1 MTLPLFDLNDPGRN
15 TLPALRPLAKAMS
28 SLWLCTLPLAWAVPS
43 PNTSLGVSLLQQD
56 GATLQLRMRMPANL
70 EPELNWSG
78 TAKPAPYRLVLAWN
92 NTNVTLDHPLPAMPA
107 KGFGPIRMLALNST
121 PDQSRLEF
129 QLNEA
134 VSPNL
139 RRVGDSWVLRLEPMA
154 SESKPVQATALTA
167 LPASPARPPA
177 AIQLAALTMSPSTA
191 LPTAAPVGLPAL
203 PVLTALHALPEAPVQ
218 LKPSRRLAQAG
229 GASKAGP
236 EVLLLDISINGQ
248 HLSSVVRA
256 EQMPGGPLLL
266 PSEAWDEAR
275 LTPASQVTALSDC
288 TPAYALD
295 AVPGATYRINRQ
307 SLSLEISAPASA
319 FTSSTLDGPAAA
331 STAPTRSH
339 PGVMLNYDLSVS
351 NSGGSTTS
359 GAVLEAVAFN
369 GFVNFV
375 TSSLFSDNRYGTGRV
390 ATRLDSYWRYDLPQR
405 MESLT
410 VGDTVGVGG
419 GWSRPARYGGVRWGR
434 DFGMRPGFITLPQIS
449 LAGEATLP
457 STVDVLVNNARR
469 ISQSV
474 QPGPFDLA
482 NVPVVTGAGEIGLVV
497 RDLLGRETIVR
508 QSYYTSP
515 RLLAPGLS
523 DYSFEAGKLRTGYG
537 LDSSYGD
544 TFGAVTWRQG
554 LTSSLTGE
562 ARVELQEKRRAAG
575 VELSGLVGTWGVARM
590 ALAASSSTIQGPG
603 QSGQLVQA
611 GIERSTQQGGAS
623 LQYEYASR
631 GFTPFGEAS
640 DPLTVSQRSRERWLA
655 SVGGMLWGSVNAGA
669 SYLRQTRWDGD
680 RLQWLGLSM
689 STSVWQGATFNAS
702 INKRL
707 DGDKGWRAG
716 LSLNVSLDSGIN
728 MAGQMDRGSDGKI
741 NGTISA
747 AATAPAG
754 AGLSWRVQAATSES
768 QRAQASLQYKANA
781 TELAL
786 DAVTSANG
794 QVSTRV
800 GGRGTVG
807 WLDGMAFASR
817 SVGQGSVAVVKVDGI
832 QGVPVKLSHQVVAET
847 DARGLAFVPGL
858 LPWQKNLLEIDPVDL
873 PLDVEVANTS
883 QEVIPFARSGV
894 VVNFAMRRTR
904 QALLVL
910 NQRDGSP
917 VPMGAKVR
925 LLPAGPEFITGR
937 RGEVWLTDLAEKNQ
951 RIVVNWPKSGC
962 TLDLDVPASP
972 DGTPGKIGPLACEE
986 GKP

>member
-1 MTLPLFDLNDPGRN
+1 MSLHLFDHNCPIRN
-15 TLPALRPLAKAMS
+15 PIPALRPLAKAMS
-28 SLWLCTLPLAWAVPS
+28 LLWLGALPLAWALPNPS
-43 PNTSLGVSLLQQD
+43 TSLGVSLLQQD
-56 GATLQLRMRMPANL
+56 GTTVQLRMRMPANL
-70 EPELNWSG
+70 EPVINWSG
-78 TAKPAPYRLVLAWN
+78 TAKLAPYRLVLAWN
-92 NTNVTLDHPLPAMPA
+92 NTDVTLDHPLPALPA
-107 KGFGPIRMLALNST
+107 EGLGPIHSLVLNTT

-134 VSPNL
+134 VTPNL
-139 RRVGDSWVLRLEPMA
+139 RRVGDSWVLRLEPIV
-154 SESKPVQATALTA
+154 SEPKSGLAVPVE
-167 LPASPARPPA
+167 LP
-177 AIQLAALTMSPSTA
+177 L
-191 LPTAAPVGLPAL
+191 LPNAPI
-203 PVLTALHALPEAPVQ
+203 Q

-229 GASKAGP
+229 VTPKSGP
-236 EVLLLDISINGQ
+236 EVLLLDVSINGQ
-248 HLSSVVRA
+248 PLSNVVRA
-256 EQMPGGPLLL
+256 ERLPGGSLLL
-266 PSEAWDEAR
+266 PSEAWAETR
-275 LTPASQVTALSDC
+275 LIPPSQVSALSDGS
-288 TPAYALD
+288 PAYALD
-295 AVPGATYRINRQ
+295 AVPGTTYRINRQ

-319 FTSSTLDGPAAA
+319 FNSSSLNGPEMV
-331 STAPTRSH
+331 STAPSRSA
-339 PGVMLNYDLSVS
+339 PGVMLNYDLSAS
-351 NSGGSTTS
+351 NSGGNTAS
-359 GAVLEAVAFN
+359 GAVLEAIAFN
-369 GFVNFV
+369 SFGSFV
-375 TSSLFSDNRYGTGRV
+375 TSALLSDNSNGTGRI

-410 VGDTVGVGG
+410 LGDTVGVGG

-469 ISQSV
+469 LSQPV

-482 NVPVVTGAGEIGLVV
+482 NVPIVTGAGEIGLVV

-554 LTSSLTGE
+554 LTNSLTGE
-562 ARVELQEKRRAAG
+562 ARVELQENRRAAG
-575 VELSGLVGTWGVARM
+575 VELSGLLGTWGIARM
-590 ALAASSSTIQGPG
+590 ALAASASTIQGPS
-603 QSGQLVQA
+603 QSGQLLQA
-611 GIERSTQQGGAS
+611 GIERSTPQGGAS

-631 GFTPFGEAS
+631 GFAPFGEAS
-640 DPLTVSQRSRERWLA
+640 DPLTMSQRSRERWLA
-655 SVGGMLWGSVNAGA
+655 SVSGSLWGSVNGGV

-680 RLQWLGLSM
+680 RIQWLGLSM
-689 STSVWQGATFNAS
+689 STSLWLGSTINAS

-707 DGDKGWRAG
+707 DGDKSWRAG
-716 LSLNVSLDSGIN
+716 VSLNIALDSGIN
-728 MAGQMDRGSDGKI
+728 MAGQMDRGADGKI

-754 AGLSWRVQAATSES
+754 TGLSWRVQAATSDS

-786 DAVTSANG
+786 DAVTSASG
-794 QVSTRV
+794 QVSTRL
-800 GGRGTVG
+800 GSRGTLG
-807 WLDGMAFASR
+807 WLDDVTFASR

-832 QGVPVKLSHQVVAET
+832 QGVPVKLSNQVVAET
-847 DARGLAFVPGL
+847 DARGLAFVAGL
-858 LPWQKNLLEIDPVDL
+858 LPWQKNQLEIDPVDL
-873 PLDVEVANTS
+873 PLNVEMASTS
-883 QEVIPFARSGV
+883 QEITPYARSGV

-925 LLPAGPEFITGR
+925 LLPAGLEFVTGR
-937 RGEVWLTDLAEKNQ
+937 RGETWLTDLEEMHQ
-951 RIVVNWPKSGC
+951 RIEVSWAKGRCSLN
-962 TLDLDVPASP
+962 LDVPNNL
-972 DGTPGKIGPLACEE
+972 DGIPGKIGPLACDE